1 MQWASQVVPV
11 VKNLPTNAG
20 YIREEDLTPGWEDPL
35 EEGMATHSS
44 ILTWRIPCS
53 EEPGGLQSIG
63 SQRVG
68 YNWSDLACITCMHS
82 VHQALCS
89 KLCRIKCLEASAYI
103 SSRRCF
109 CHPCFTEEEIEAE
122 RGPHSRSKGLDLKP
136 PLLRNPK
143 LMQNYRPKSSE
154 GSQWGPLRRRL
165 FSLSGGQ
172 GEPGESPGSWKV
184 IKRMRARLVRGLRGI
199 RVI

>member
-109 CHPCFTEEEIEAE
+109 CHPKLGSFQQRDMPSCFPCWNKALWFQNSRLCSLDGKKQKNLKSHWKRVSSQAE
-122 RGPHSRSKGLDLKP
+122 PFDF
-136 PLLRNPK
+136 
-143 LMQNYRPKSSE
+143 Q
-154 GSQWGPLRRRL
+154 
-165 FSLSGGQ
+165 F
-172 GEPGESPGSWKV
+172 
-184 IKRMRARLVRGLRGI
+184 
-199 RVI
+199 

>member
-1 MQWASQVVPV
+1 MFRGAWRATVHRVAKSWIQLKRLSMHNMHAQCAPGPMLKALQDKVPG
-11 VKNLPTNAG
+11 T
-20 YIREEDLTPGWEDPL
+20 
-35 EEGMATHSS
+35 
-44 ILTWRIPCS
+44 
-53 EEPGGLQSIG
+53 
-63 SQRVG
+63 
-68 YNWSDLACITCMHS
+68 
-82 VHQALCS
+82 
-89 KLCRIKCLEASAYI
+89 SAYI

-172 GEPGESPGSWKV
+172 GEPGESPGSGKV